1 MTEHTG
7 TEIAMIT
14 GASSGIGLELTR
26 RLLSE
31 GWEVV
36 ALNRTG
42 FSQDDAQVRD
52 AIKTRRLR
60 EYKADITDFA
70 ALRRALGEIKSAE
83 ARLDVLFNNAGGS
96 FPELAFSKQ
105 GRELHY
111 ELQTVAPYAIMMEL
125 KELLKKGRHK
135 TVVGTS
141 TNAFQT
147 YRQFHPEELPHP
159 PSFRKLIGPYA
170 ATKLALSLWTRE
182 AAPSLAKEGIL
193 IRSVDPGANNTL
205 RSDKQSGLPVVVR
218 LMMKLFFPPPTR
230 GASRLYEGA
239 FGRSPRETGVYL
251 SHNQVK
257 ELKFTGQG
265 KEVLQQVQAIYER
278 EFAGGQGPKL
288 P

>member
-7 TEIAMIT
+7 TGIAMIT

-31 GWEVV
+31 GWEVI

-42 FSQDDAQVRD
+42 FSLDDAHTQD
-52 AIKTRRLR
+52 AAKTRRLR
-60 EYKADITDFA
+60 EYKADIADFA
-70 ALRRALGEIKSAE
+70 ALRRALGEIKSTE
-83 ARLDVLFNNAGGS
+83 KRLDVLFNNAGGS
-96 FPELAFSKQ
+96 FPELKLSKQ

-111 ELQTVAPYAIMMEL
+111 ELQTVAPYAITMEL
-125 KELLKKGRHK
+125 KELLKKGKHK

-147 YRQFHPEELPHP
+147 YRQFHPEELSRPQ
-159 PSFRKLIGPYA
+159 SFRKLLGPYA

-205 RSDKQSGLPVVVR
+205 RSGNKSGLPVAVR
-218 LMMKLFFPPPTR
+218 LMMKLFFPPPVR

-239 FGRSPRETGVYL
+239 FGRSRHETGVYL
-251 SHNQVK
+251 SNNQIK
-257 ELKFTGQG
+257 ELKFTEKG
-265 KEVLQQVQAIYER
+265 KEVLQQVQAIYDR